1 MLWLIIDEGAL
12 INLMLRSYKP
22 AQNQVGG
29 LTPFYMGLMTNV

>member
-1 MLWLIIDEGAL
+1 MLWLIIAEGAL

-22 AQNQVGG
+22 APNQVGG